1 MKRRRRI
8 VKMVRIVTR
17 RKIRVVDIVYYVVLY
32 YCDIC
37 QIVRSKYMYIN
48 ELVIRCKDRLL
59 TFRSC
64 V

>member
-32 YCDIC
+32 I
-37 QIVRSKYMYIN
+37 ILIFVKFVRSIYVY
-48 ELVIRCKDRLL
+48 
-59 TFRSC
+59 
-64 V
+64 